1 MKAVNPENILLGGAD
16 EDTLIKNLIDWQKG
30 FLSEKIE
37 IRRGEYGVGVY
48 AVENL
53 EEDEELFTSN
63 NDYLIKLNR
72 AFEVVKVSK
81 LIYCISN
88 KQILFNKPKSK
99 VTHVLG
105 IER

>member
-1 MKAVNPENILLGGAD
+1 MKDVNPENILLGGAD

-53 EEDEELFTSN
+53 EEDEELFTSDN
-63 NDYLIKLNR
+63 NYLIKLDK
-72 AFEVVKVSK
+72 AFEV
-81 LIYCISN
+81 
-88 KQILFNKPKSK
+88 
-99 VTHVLG
+99 
-105 IER
+105 